1 MFPILFTE
9 EGHEYTLEG
18 IHVPSVSELMSP
30 ILSDFEIDPK
40 YAERGTAV
48 HNLTE
53 LWDNGLYFPE
63 LADDELAPYMLAY
76 EDFHDT
82 YDVEV
87 IEMEEIVFNPRL
99 MYAGRLDRLWMIDG
113 AEHLTDI
120 KTGGKYKQHLFQNCA
135 YQMALPV
142 RTRILSNLYL
152 NPFNFRLH
160 EWKQEEQ
167 VYGYKMVEALSMV
180 YWDNHRRDRKA
191 LEKIIAKGEINTEL
205 PF

>member
-1 MFPILFTE
+1 MFPILFTK

-18 IHVPSVSELMSP
+18 IHIPSVSELMSP

-40 YAERGTAV
+40 YAEKGTAV

-63 LADDELAPYMLAY
+63 LADDELVTYMLAY

-87 IEMEEIVFNPRL
+87 IEMEEIVFNPTL
-99 MYAGRLDRLWMIDG
+99 LYAGRLDRLWKIRG
-113 AEHLTDI
+113 ISHITDL
-120 KTGGKYKQHLFQNCA
+120 KTGGKYKQHLFQGCG
-135 YQMALPV
+135 YKMAS
-142 RTRILSNLYL
+142 TRDVECISNLYL
-152 NPFNFRLH
+152 NPFSFKLH
-160 EWKQEEQ
+160 TWTEEEEE
-167 VYGYKMVEALSMV
+167 YGNKMIEALSMI
-180 YWDNHRRDRKA
+180 YWDNHRRGRKA
-191 LEKIIAKGEINTEL
+191 LDKIIAKGEINTEL